1 MITDNRHFSVFRVTA
16 RGLEAQRRAL
26 GAATENMANAQ
37 TTRTEDSDPY
47 AIKRAVHEMPDGGR
61 HQRFARLL
69 NARQGELQRADMR
82 HMEGPAL
89 RRKLADQNLGPL
101 TEIEEIEAERLEYD
115 PTHPHADENGYVRYP
130 DVNVVEEMTR
140 MISANRI
147 YEANLTA
154 LEAAKETIKRTLE
167 M

>member
-1 MITDNRHFSVFRVTA
+1 
-16 RGLEAQRRAL
+16 
-26 GAATENMANAQ
+26 
-37 TTRTEDSDPY
+37 
-47 AIKRAVHEMPDGGR
+47 
-61 HQRFARLL
+61 
-69 NARQGELQRADMR
+69 
-82 HMEGPAL
+82 MEGPAL